1 MLFFLSWLT
10 ERACGDC
17 DGLSPG
23 YYADLS
29 SSCRSYTLCI
39 SRAKSAGLQFNCPPG
54 TKFQQATQV
63 CHHEAAVKCEGA
75 EAEEKNSHFSE
86 ASTKFFS
93 QPENSID
100 AISKLED
107 PIRFKREKLTEQRKI
122 PDKRKAKLNAGEENT
137 KIKKI
142 IKKKKNKPWTRY
154 KPLRKTPEKT
164 ETVKD
169 SYKKPSNNPAV
180 EEVDP
185 DDRVLVHNCRDSK
198 SLCKSSKLRK
208 EEIGENIRLPASATD
223 AARQQANKDNKKRR
237 LPVVAE
243 KDDASLGR
251 LEKVRPEVPQPGL
264 LIQNLVNDT
273 GIASKL
279 SEDPTIE
286 KPIKSDSDDL
296 QNTSETVEPAG
307 SQSHQ
312 QQIGP
317 QLPKLNLRT
326 RPLDKIPFSRVV
338 AAQKKI
344 NGQFSP
350 YISFPD
356 LLSNLT
362 KSQRSV
368 RMIPIAISSTEAKYI
383 RNIIKKNKKP
393 KTKKLDH
400 LRLPRKIVKSP
411 LSKERKEKSEKEYQI
426 IYKDLKPL
434 NKPES
439 TTEHGGR
446 TTGNQ
451 TNNNATWVITVKPR
465 GPPRGFFNRDKFKQ
479 ILTSNLRTDKDR
491 NKDTTTEV
499 SLEFGFNPIK
509 SKKKKIKDKRRKVK
523 NEVYFDEFLDTLQA
537 PLQASGKSLSNFSV
551 PAKNSLRSPKHFSPH
566 NKANSVKKQNLDR
579 KSNLDFLG
587 IFDTRKYFFIPPN
600 RRSDTSE
607 VSRPGILDNLV
618 NFFRH

>member
-1 MLFFLSWLT
+1 M
-10 ERACGDC
+10 
-17 DGLSPG
+17 
-23 YYADLS
+23 
-29 SSCRSYTLCI
+29 
-39 SRAKSAGLQFNCPPG
+39 
-54 TKFQQATQV
+54 
-63 CHHEAAVKCEGA
+63 KCEGA
-75 EAEEKNSHFSE
+75 EAEEEEKNSHFSE

-122 PDKRKAKLNAGEENT
+122 SDKRKAKLNAGEEDT
-137 KIKKI
+137 KIKI

-154 KPLRKTPEKT
+154 KPLRKT
-164 ETVKD
+164 ETVKN
-169 SYKKPSNNPAV
+169 SYNKTSNNPAV

-208 EEIGENIRLPASATD
+208 EEIGENIGLPASATD
-223 AARQQANKDNKKRR
+223 RARQQEDNKDNKKRR

-251 LEKVRPEVPQPGL
+251 LENVRLPHPHPHPQPSL

-273 GIASKL
+273 GSKL

-296 QNTSETVEPAG
+296 QNTTKTVEPAG
-307 SQSHQ
+307 SQPHQ
-312 QQIGP
+312 QQISP

-368 RMIPIAISSTEAKYI
+368 R
-383 RNIIKKNKKP
+383 
-393 KTKKLDH
+393 
-400 LRLPRKIVKSP
+400 
-411 LSKERKEKSEKEYQI
+411 
-426 IYKDLKPL
+426 
-434 NKPES
+434 
-439 TTEHGGR
+439 
-446 TTGNQ
+446 
-451 TNNNATWVITVKPR
+451 
-465 GPPRGFFNRDKFKQ
+465 
-479 ILTSNLRTDKDR
+479 
-491 NKDTTTEV
+491 
-499 SLEFGFNPIK
+499 
-509 SKKKKIKDKRRKVK
+509 
-523 NEVYFDEFLDTLQA
+523 
-537 PLQASGKSLSNFSV
+537 
-551 PAKNSLRSPKHFSPH
+551 
-566 NKANSVKKQNLDR
+566 
-579 KSNLDFLG
+579 
-587 IFDTRKYFFIPPN
+587 
-600 RRSDTSE
+600 
-607 VSRPGILDNLV
+607 
-618 NFFRH
+618 